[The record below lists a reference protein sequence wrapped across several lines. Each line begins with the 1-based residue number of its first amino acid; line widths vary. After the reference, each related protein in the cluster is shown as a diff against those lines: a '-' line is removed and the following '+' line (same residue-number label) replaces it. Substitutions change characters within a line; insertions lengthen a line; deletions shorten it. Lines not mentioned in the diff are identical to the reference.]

1 MKVRSL
7 AGREEK
13 NGSKRTLHQR
23 TKVKDSFVR
32 VHGNVE
38 RLKKM
43 RVLTWSTEGLSVK
56 LRDNV

>member
-13 NGSKRTLHQR
+13 NRSKRTLRQR

-43 RVLTWSTEGLSVK
+43 GVLTWSTEGQRLADEG
-56 LRDNV
+56 L